1 MTVDMTL
8 EEIIIKERRGIR
20 RANKRQQSEE
30 DENLVDILLG
40 LQERGGLGFHLTPCL
55 IRMYLS

>member
-1 MTVDMTL
+1 VDTTL

-40 LQERGGLGFHLTPCL
+40 LQERRPGVPSNASFDTHVFV
-55 IRMYLS
+55 